1 MNNQHQRGQKSPI
14 NHRQIAALLSR
25 SAEQL
30 DEDVVSSLRQAR
42 AVALQK
48 QRAHAPVFSLS
59 TIGHRAHN
67 LIPHTAHQWLAAT
80 VVLAAIV
87 FGMADY
93 WQSTQ
98 DKQNLDIAIL
108 TDDLPIDVFVDK

>member
-1 MNNQHQRGQKSPI
+1 MNRPHQQGRESQKNHQH
-14 NHRQIAALLSR
+14 IATLLSR

-30 DEDVVSSLRQAR
+30 DEDVVSALREAR
-42 AVALQK
+42 AIALQK